1 MITGRSAARL
11 KYGRTIPP
19 TVETAVVAAAVI
31 RKRRRDGNEMQMA
44 MKGPLSCV
52 ERGCTADGMIAA
64 PENGSSVHPAGQPIE
79 KLRHFSTERNALER
93 CERDVGHLAL
103 HFLRCSAAKSIAG
116 IADMPL
122 ARRGAQ
128 VRGL

>member
-31 RKRRRDGNEMQMA
+31 RKWRRDGNEMQMA

-52 ERGCTADGMIAA
+52 ERGCTVDGMIAA

-79 KLRHFSTERNALER
+79 KLRHFSAERNALER
-93 CERDVGHLAL
+93 CERDVGTWH
-103 HFLRCSAAKSIAG
+103 
-116 IADMPL
+116 
-122 ARRGAQ
+122 
-128 VRGL
+128 